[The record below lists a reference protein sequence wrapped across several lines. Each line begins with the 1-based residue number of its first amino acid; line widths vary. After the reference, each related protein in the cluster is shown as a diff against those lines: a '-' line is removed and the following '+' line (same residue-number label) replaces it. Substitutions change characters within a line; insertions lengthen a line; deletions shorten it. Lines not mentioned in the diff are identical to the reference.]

1 MRGGVRPLKWRKL
14 LLGYWDLVNQN
25 ELIALGGQVTYYI
38 ILSFFPLLIFV
49 LTLAG
54 YANVDSEQVFEEFKY
69 LIPAESYQMVEN
81 VIYEIFSIRSPTL
94 LSIGMLGAA
103 WASLNGINALL
114 RGMVKAYG
122 LKETRSFLRQ
132 KLVSV
137 VLLIIFVGTLL
148 GSVILLISGEMYGD
162 WLFGILGATSIFPGI
177 WHFLRLFIQFM
188 LLVATFIV
196 MNKTA
201 TGPLYSWR
209 RMFPGSLFS
218 AAGWVVISLGF
229 SFYFK
234 HFHSYTLTYGSIGG
248 IMILLLWL
256 YWSCIIILLGCAL
269 NAVLIK
275 ASTGDL

>member
-1 MRGGVRPLKWRKL
+1 MKWRKL